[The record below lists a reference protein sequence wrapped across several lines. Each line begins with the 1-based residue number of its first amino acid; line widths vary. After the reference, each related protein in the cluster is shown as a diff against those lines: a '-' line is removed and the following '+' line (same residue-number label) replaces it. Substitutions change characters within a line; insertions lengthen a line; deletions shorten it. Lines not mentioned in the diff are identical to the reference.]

1 MQRVLSNII
10 HILFQTDLQRR
21 LRVNISSFV
30 LSIEPCLRHQV
41 YPSFFPYSLV
51 LKPIAVGPAAV
62 VLVVALTVKTTA
74 QPATLR
80 AAAAVPA
87 LVVTAV
93 GPAIAVPEDAL
104 TAKTTGQRDIVNAA
118 TVALLVAGVPL
129 QQRDIGIAVV
139 ADAER
144 E

>member
-1 MQRVLSNII
+1 
-10 HILFQTDLQRR
+10 
-21 LRVNISSFV
+21 
-30 LSIEPCLRHQV
+30 
-41 YPSFFPYSLV
+41 LV

-80 AAAAVPA
+80 AAAALAV
-87 LVVTAV
+87 VVTAV
-93 GPAIAVPEDAL
+93 GPALAVPEDAL